1 MKTVF
6 CPKTGT
12 LGTIPGHVRDISGT
26 SATKVR
32 LFHRKSSI
40 HPFHTRTIKKMLR
53 KEVKGLRKQLVEGIS
68 LPYIVVKKLVEA
80 IFCCTVPHFLIH
92 TISINLH

>member
-1 MKTVF
+1 
-6 CPKTGT
+6 
-12 LGTIPGHVRDISGT
+12 
-26 SATKVR
+26 
-32 LFHRKSSI
+32 
-40 HPFHTRTIKKMLR
+40 MLR